1 MLSRWALKITNLT
14 PICKVH
20 AVDIRNF
27 PEKKRTES
35 RWRNLIKG
43 GILSIQISR
52 EILSSFIETTYLRE
66 SLFILINAYLN

>member
-1 MLSRWALKITNLT
+1 M
-14 PICKVH
+14 CKVH

-27 PEKKRTES
+27 PEKKKRTES